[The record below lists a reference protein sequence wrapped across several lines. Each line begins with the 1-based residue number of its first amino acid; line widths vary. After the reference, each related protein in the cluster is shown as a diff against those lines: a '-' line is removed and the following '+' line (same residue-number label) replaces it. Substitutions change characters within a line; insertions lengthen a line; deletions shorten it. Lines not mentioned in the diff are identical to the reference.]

1 MTIQITEKP
10 SANELHGSYV
20 KHRLAVMMWS
30 YLIKYTG
37 VINYGFGGPKI
48 SDVEFPKVHKDSVT
62 TGLKTIVHQM
72 AAVTTWS
79 NQDYGASL
87 NQLHQPGTSPP
98 PLVICMSPMF
108 ASGAIPEPFSTP
120 IHSSLLLS
128 AVE

>member
-37 VINYGFGGPKI
+37 VINYEFGGPKI

-62 TGLKTIVHQM
+62 TGVKTIVHQM